1 MLILNKHNESDSKY
15 VNKKNLPNMVTMIYN
30 ISSTNSLG
38 VKNIIA
44 HVIDSPTKEV
54 TYEPQNERVLLNS
67 VDIPRKRTSNKDYTI
82 TFRMENVETKLRNPH
97 PLGPINSTNFT
108 KDTPVIMNGDPISQ
122 RNSDNNTYLQGMN
135 MRIPKYL
142 FSSTHEGTILIEI
155 LDQTTDELSTNV
167 EKIVYTN
174 VKRRKNTINSNQL
187 TTNWI

>member
-1 MLILNKHNESDSKY
+1 
-15 VNKKNLPNMVTMIYN
+15 
-30 ISSTNSLG
+30 
-38 VKNIIA
+38 
-44 HVIDSPTKEV
+44 
-54 TYEPQNERVLLNS
+54 
-67 VDIPRKRTSNKDYTI
+67 
-82 TFRMENVETKLRNPH
+82 MENVETKLRNPH

-142 FSSTHEGTILIEI
+142 FSSIHEGTILIEI
-155 LDQTTDELSTNV
+155 LDRTTDELSTNV
-167 EKIVYTN
+167 EKIAYTN